1 MGKLT
6 RDDAYQG
13 PEEVHGVQQPPHRI
27 FTHLFDFEVDQIH
40 PLYGITQTEDMHYLS
55 QWFGPPVQEL
65 EESATIE
72 EAIERCQAHYDSL
85 SSGGMTPG
93 GLSSGWGVPFSTL
106 DIRPAR
112 FRMGGNP
119 PGACSSKH
127 TA

>member
-1 MGKLT
+1 LISHLDIRAARCSEWARLKHGGSMGKLT

-27 FTHLFDFEVDQIH
+27 FTHLFDFEADQIH

-65 EESATIE
+65 QESATIE

-85 SSGGMTPG
+85 SSGG
-93 GLSSGWGVPFSTL
+93 
-106 DIRPAR
+106 
-112 FRMGGNP
+112 
-119 PGACSSKH
+119 
-127 TA
+127 

>member
-1 MGKLT
+1 LISHLDIRAARRSEWARFKHGGSMGKLT

-13 PEEVHGVQQPPHRI
+13 PEEVHGVQQPPQRI

-65 EESATIE
+65 QESATIE

-85 SSGGMTPG
+85 SSEG
-93 GLSSGWGVPFSTL
+93 
-106 DIRPAR
+106 
-112 FRMGGNP
+112 
-119 PGACSSKH
+119 
-127 TA
+127 

>member
-6 RDDAYQG
+6 RDDTYQG
-13 PEEVHGVQQPPHRI
+13 PEEVHGVQQPPQRI

-65 EESATIE
+65 QESATIE

-85 SSGGMTPG
+85 SSEG
-93 GLSSGWGVPFSTL
+93 
-106 DIRPAR
+106 
-112 FRMGGNP
+112 
-119 PGACSSKH
+119 
-127 TA
+127 